1 MFTSIQ
7 FNNFLSP
14 QGSIYLNGIA
24 GGGGGGPQ
32 SGEKKMPLDINK

>member
-24 GGGGGGPQ
+24 GGGGGG
-32 SGEKKMPLDINK
+32 GGAIRIEKNAIRH